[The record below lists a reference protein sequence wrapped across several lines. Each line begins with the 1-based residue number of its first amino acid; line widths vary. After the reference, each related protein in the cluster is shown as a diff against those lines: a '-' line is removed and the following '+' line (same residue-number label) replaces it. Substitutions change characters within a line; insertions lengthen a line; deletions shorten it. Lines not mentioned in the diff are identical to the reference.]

1 MTRKKKA
8 RKPGAAVAPTEA
20 VTRNRSQAD
29 VDARLRKKE
38 KKRKG
43 LKAGARHSEGGTKK
57 QQTQGQK
64 KDPRLGSKK
73 PIPLIVA
80 PKAKPGTAAAK
91 KERRLSAEQ
100 ELAQL
105 ENDTQL
111 NVLLDRLENG
121 ENLGA
126 GLQNY
131 VDEKLDRIE
140 QLMGQLGLL
149 EEEEPEEE
157 VIVTS
162 AKPSK
167 AKTDDDLLAQ
177 FSDLD
182 MDDFKE

>member
-1 MTRKKKA
+1 MTRKKKS
-8 RKPGAAVAPTEA
+8 RKPGAAAPTEN
-20 VTRNRSQAD
+20 VTRNRTQSD

-43 LKAGARHSEGGTKK
+43 LKAGARHSEGSAKK

-140 QLMGQLGLL
+140 QLMNQLGLL
-149 EEEEPEEE
+149 EEEEPEE